1 MYVFRVMLKI
11 HSFASVL
18 VMKKQKNSMQI
29 MYTLFAYIM
38 LLIYLCFV
46 QLNKVIMKARYIRVS
61 SATQNTIRQTV
72 NANKDEQVFIDVIS
86 GAVPF
91 DERPQALELIKAID
105 NGSINYVSV
114 EAIDRLGRTTFDIQ
128 STIQYLNTKC
138 VTLKVDNLGIESLVN
153 NKVNPTFKLI
163 SDVLANVSEMERTNS
178 KERQAQGI
186 AIAVAQGKFKGRVK
200 GSGASDSEVLDK
212 YKVVVKTI
220 NNHSDLSLRKIA
232 SISNVSLAT
241 VQKVKRILDNQ

>member
-1 MYVFRVMLKI
+1 
-11 HSFASVL
+11 
-18 VMKKQKNSMQI
+18 
-29 MYTLFAYIM
+29 
-38 LLIYLCFV
+38 
-46 QLNKVIMKARYIRVS
+46 MKARYIRVS

-72 NANKDEQVFIDVIS
+72 NANKDEQVFIDVVS
-86 GAVPF
+86 GVVPF
-91 DERPQALELIKAID
+91 NERNESSKLIQAIE
-105 NGSINYVSV
+105 NGLVNYVSV
-114 EAIDRLGRTTFDIQ
+114 EAIDRLGRNTYEIQ
-128 STIQYLNTKC
+128 STIEYFNKMN

-186 AIAVAQGKFKGRVK
+186 KIAVAQGKFKGRVK
-200 GSGASDSEVLDK
+200 GSGASDSEVLEK
-212 YKVVVKTI
+212 YKLVVKTL

-241 VQKVKRILDNQ
+241 VQKVKRILDN

>member
-1 MYVFRVMLKI
+1 MAK
-11 HSFASVL
+11 
-18 VMKKQKNSMQI
+18 
-29 MYTLFAYIM
+29 
-38 LLIYLCFV
+38 
-46 QLNKVIMKARYIRVS
+46 MKARYIRVS

-91 DERPQALELIKAID
+91 AERPQAIELIKAIE
-105 NGSINYVSV
+105 NGSISYVSC
-114 EAIDRLGRTTFDIQ
+114 EAIDRLGRSTYNIQ
-128 STIQYLNTKC
+128 STIEYFNIKL

-153 NKVNPTFKLI
+153 KKVNPTFKLI

-212 YKVVVKTI
+212 YKVVVKTL
-220 NNHSDLSLRKIA
+220 NNHSNLSLRKIA

-241 VQKVKRILDNQ
+241 VQKVKGIVGKQSLIKI

>member
-1 MYVFRVMLKI
+1 
-11 HSFASVL
+11 
-18 VMKKQKNSMQI
+18 
-29 MYTLFAYIM
+29 
-38 LLIYLCFV
+38 
-46 QLNKVIMKARYIRVS
+46 MKARYIRVS

-72 NANKDEQVFIDVIS
+72 NANKDEQVFIDIVS
-86 GAVPF
+86 GVVPF
-91 DERPQALELIKAID
+91 NERNESSKLIQAIE
-105 NGSINYVSV
+105 NGLVNYVSV
-114 EAIDRLGRTTFDIQ
+114 EAIDRLGRNTYEIQ
-128 STIQYLNTKC
+128 STIEYFNKMN

-163 SDVLANVSEMERTNS
+163 SDVLANVSEMERNNS

-200 GSGASDSEVLDK
+200 GSGASDSEVLEK
-212 YKVVVKTI
+212 YKVVVKTL
-220 NNHSDLSLRKIA
+220 NNHSDLSLRKVA

>member
-1 MYVFRVMLKI
+1 
-11 HSFASVL
+11 
-18 VMKKQKNSMQI
+18 
-29 MYTLFAYIM
+29 
-38 LLIYLCFV
+38 
-46 QLNKVIMKARYIRVS
+46 MKARYIRVS

-72 NANKDEQVFIDVIS
+72 NANKDEQVFIDVVS
-86 GAVPF
+86 GVVPF
-91 DERPQALELIKAID
+91 NERTESSKLIEAIE
-105 NGSINYVSV
+105 NGLVNYVSV
-114 EAIDRLGRTTFDIQ
+114 EAIDRLGRSTYEIQ
-128 STIQYLNTKC
+128 STIEYFNKMN

-186 AIAVAQGKFKGRVK
+186 KIAVAQGKFKGRVK
-200 GSGASDSEVLDK
+200 GSGASDSEVLEK
-212 YKVVVKTI
+212 YKLVVKTL

-241 VQKVKRILDNQ
+241 VQKVKKILDKQ